1 MLFGTPRKPVDG
13 GEEGAYKPLAE
24 GRPKGP
30 ETHGFPSPR
39 TAMKEGLDATE
50 IGSQMVAIET
60 SKLSKMG
67 HKGIACSGE
76 KESTKAWHHI
86 LINRVRGVLGDVGVK
101 ILSKEGY
108 TDTDLVKLEEW
119 QVAYVHGIGNYLY
132 GMILESIDREGK
144 WGKALLTS
152 VINADA
158 TIQGRA
164 GRLVD
169 HIIRAGTNMTIDQAK
184 VRMMEI

>member
-1 MLFGTPRKPVDG
+1 
-13 GEEGAYKPLAE
+13 
-24 GRPKGP
+24 
-30 ETHGFPSPR
+30 
-39 TAMKEGLDATE
+39 MKEGLDATE

-108 TDTDLVKLEEW
+108 T
-119 QVAYVHGIGNYLY
+119 
-132 GMILESIDREGK
+132 
-144 WGKALLTS
+144 
-152 VINADA
+152 
-158 TIQGRA
+158 
-164 GRLVD
+164 
-169 HIIRAGTNMTIDQAK
+169 
-184 VRMMEI
+184 

>member
-1 MLFGTPRKPVDG
+1 
-13 GEEGAYKPLAE
+13 
-24 GRPKGP
+24 
-30 ETHGFPSPR
+30 
-39 TAMKEGLDATE
+39 
-50 IGSQMVAIET
+50 MV
-60 SKLSKMG
+60 
-67 HKGIACSGE
+67 
-76 KESTKAWHHI
+76 
-86 LINRVRGVLGDVGVK
+86 
-101 ILSKEGY
+101 
-108 TDTDLVKLEEW
+108 
-119 QVAYVHGIGNYLY
+119 YVHGIGNYLY

-184 VRMMEI
+184 VRMMEIDAMKINMSDTPEEMELTYNDLLAK